1 MNDIERQI
9 GLEANAVRDGVR
21 RCAKSREYQLAT
33 DLKPARDLVGHSLKS
48 LADAILQ
55 LQMDLKTPQYRKLPN
70 WGTPFLSL
78 NHEQLALITL
88 ATLLNSICRSEF
100 EDGVAPPRTPVAYEI
115 GEWCRIERMLD
126 CAQQRGVDVVQEL
139 LSRNSG
145 RSRNARRRADEFAR
159 KVDHQGDWATND
171 ISHHLGE
178 KLISLALQFA
188 KFDGQP
194 VFEVKMSRE
203 GSGKRMK
210 TTERIALTPAA
221 AEWIAN
227 HPAALSSLPTPV
239 YMPMVVP
246 PRPWTSHAEDG
257 GYLKLPLKLLKRNP
271 HGRAQKLFKKADLSI
286 VLAAVNALQN
296 TDYRIN
302 KVVYET
308 MRRTWEAGLFFG
320 LQTYTSE
327 QLNALK
333 QIMALRLP
341 LAERQLPEQRIY
353 FPYQLDHRGR
363 AYPVPQLINPQSDHI
378 GRSLLEFGEGK
389 ELGERGA
396 YWLKIHIANCY
407 WKGNKVSFE
416 QRLAWFDQHEQ
427 EILTFADNPL
437 GAHPL
442 RDKADKPWLF
452 FAACHE
458 WKRYKEA
465 GPGFRSHL
473 AISMDGSCNGYQ
485 HLSALARDAYGGR
498 ATNLVPDDEPH
509 DIYLEVAEIVS
520 IKVQVDAQYREG
532 DDREAALQLLGKIDR
547 SAVKPA
553 TMTTPYGVTR
563 GRIYKQL
570 LETNLIKSCKDPEK
584 CARYLARV
592 LEESIP
598 DVAVEAGRIMK
609 WLRAIARALAKAG
622 VGMAWTSPAGFP
634 VVHEI
639 REPKEC
645 RLATAD
651 RRIII
656 YTEDQTRNIDWRKQ
670 VDGIVAHLVH
680 SLDAAHMM
688 LTVNRLHSQGLRHF
702 AMVHDS
708 FGVHA
713 CDVDLLNRVL
723 REEFVRIY
731 SEPIMANFF
740 KELLLANPGIALPS
754 LPPPG
759 TIDIREVLSSLY
771 FFA

>member
-1 MNDIERQI
+1 MNDIERQVK
-9 GLEANAVRDGVR
+9 LEADAVRDGAL
-21 RCAKSREYQLAT
+21 RCAKSRDYQLAT
-33 DLKPARDLVGHSLKS
+33 DLKPARDLVGNSLKS

-55 LQMDLKTPQYRKLPN
+55 VQMELKTPKHRKLPN
-70 WGTPFLSL
+70 WGTAFLSL

-88 ATLLNSICRSEF
+88 ATLLNSICKSEF
-100 EDGVAPPRTPVAYEI
+100 EDGLAPRRTPVAYEI
-115 GEWCRIERMLD
+115 GQWCRIERMLD
-126 CAQQRGVDVVQEL
+126 CAQRREVDVAQEL
-139 LSRNSG
+139 LSRS
-145 RSRNARRRADEFAR
+145 RSRDARRRADEFAR
-159 KVDHQGDWATND
+159 KLDDQDDWATNYR
-171 ISHHLGE
+171 SHILGE

-188 KFDGQP
+188 RFDGQP
-194 VFEVKMSRE
+194 VFGAKITRE

-221 AEWIAN
+221 ADWIAN
-227 HPAALSSLPTPV
+227 HPAALASLPTPV

-246 PRPWTSHAEDG
+246 PRPWTSHSADG
-257 GYLKLPLKLLKRNP
+257 GYLRLPLKLQKRQR
-271 HGRAQKLFKKADLSI
+271 HGRAQQLLQKADFSS

-302 KVVYET
+302 KVVHEV
-308 MRRTWEAGLFFG
+308 MRRAWEAVQFFG
-320 LQTYTSE
+320 LETYTSE
-327 QLNALK
+327 QLKAAK
-333 QIMALRLP
+333 QVMALRFP
-341 LAERQLPEQRIY
+341 LAERQVPEQRIY

-363 AYPVPQLINPQSDHI
+363 AYPVPQLINPQSDQI

-389 ELGERGA
+389 ALGERGA

-427 EILTFADNPL
+427 DILAFANNPL
-437 GAHPL
+437 GAHAL

-458 WKRYKEA
+458 WKRYRKE

-473 AISMDGSCNGYQ
+473 PISMDGSCNGYQ
-485 HLSALARDAYGGR
+485 HLSALARDPHGGL
-498 ATNLVPDDEPH
+498 ATNLVPDDDPH
-509 DIYLEVAEIVS
+509 DIYLEVAEFVS
-520 IKVQVDAQYREG
+520 IRVQADAQYLKG
-532 DDREAALQLLGKIDR
+532 DEREAARELLNKIDR
-547 SAVKPA
+547 SVVKPA

-563 GRIYKQL
+563 GTIYKQL
-570 LETNLIKSCKDPEK
+570 LETNLIKSCSDPKK
-584 CARYLARV
+584 CARYLAKV
-592 LEESIP
+592 LEETIP
-598 DVAVEAGRIMK
+598 DVAVEAGHIMT
-609 WLRAIARALAKAG
+609 WLRTIARTLAKAG
-622 VGMAWTSPAGFP
+622 LGMAWTSPAGFP

-639 REPKEC
+639 REPKE
-645 RLATAD
+645 RRIATAD

-656 YTEDQTRNIDWRKQ
+656 YEEDQTRKIDWRKQ

-688 LTVNRLHSQGLRHF
+688 LTVNRLHSLGLRHF

-713 CDVDLLNRVL
+713 SDVDLLNRVL
-723 REEFVRIY
+723 REEFVAMY
-731 SEPIMANFF
+731 SETVMGNFF
-740 KELLLANPGIALPS
+740 QEILEASGVALPS

-759 TIDIREVLSSLY
+759 SLDIRQVLESPY